1 MGVKLY
7 RTNEIRG
14 LKTGL
19 KKYCFFFTL
28 LVSIITLRTNKKG
41 NNLLPFFI

>member
-19 KKYCFFFTL
+19 KKILLFFYII
-28 LVSIITLRTNKKG
+28 SIDNNFANK
-41 NNLLPFFI
+41 